1 MSMRGWCRSKS
12 LAVLVPAAVL
22 VDRDKFVLT
31 QQAAVALLGRQRRLD
46 VLVVAFESTPLLV
59 VVGVACG
66 EVGEALG
73 VVVAVAAG
81 AAVRTRPGRVDVA
94 EGGTVLGRVLRRRG
108 VLDEG
113 ELLAAYDLV
122 EPLLSLVVAGLREPR
137 RVGHAFGLDV
147 GHAEQLDLDLL
158 AVGRGRGEP
167 HRADRLASR
176 VRLSPLLGVATAV
189 GGGGRLGLL

>member
-46 VLVVAFESTPLLV
+46 VLVVAFESRPLLV
-59 VVGVACG
+59 VVGVAC
-66 EVGEALG
+66 VAVDEAQG
-73 VVVAVAAG
+73 DVVAVAAG
-81 AAVRTRPGRVDVA
+81 DVVTTRAGRAAVARWGSAFARVIQ
-94 EGGTVLGRVLRRRG
+94 RRG

-113 ELLAAYDLV
+113 ELLPAHDLV
-122 EPLLSLVVAGLREPR
+122 APLLSLVVAGLREPR

-158 AVGRGRGEP
+158 AVGRGRG
-167 HRADRLASR
+167 
-176 VRLSPLLGVATAV
+176 
-189 GGGGRLGLL
+189 